1 MASEK
6 KTRDQ
11 SRLRNRW
18 IELKKNGLFFN
29 LLGLIPLLW
38 GIALT
43 FLIVWGINVSLANED
58 WYLRHMNSFFTDW
71 KFLDFSNYV
80 KAMEQFTFE
89 SYQNGVYMETN
100 YFQLIFNSIWFSV
113 GTTVMKMLSTIF
125 FAYAVARFEFP
136 GRRLLYG
143 FVVLQMM
150 IPIYGQTA
158 ANYEL
163 LYNLGLVDTP
173 GFLLAQGAGHGMYFL
188 ITYSFFRNLPSG
200 YEEAA
205 RIDGAGPFRI
215 FWQVMLPQA
224 KPITLSLGIMQ
235 FISAWN
241 SYDVPLLYL
250 PSFPTLSSALYMY
263 KDNMFQ
269 LGLTTPTYFA
279 GMFISVLPVA
289 VLFIIFNKQIMENV
303 SIGGLKG

>member
-43 FLIVWGINVSLANED
+43 FLIIWGVNVSLANED

-125 FAYAVARFEFP
+125 FAYAVAR
-136 GRRLLYG
+136 
-143 FVVLQMM
+143 
-150 IPIYGQTA
+150 
-158 ANYEL
+158 
-163 LYNLGLVDTP
+163 
-173 GFLLAQGAGHGMYFL
+173 
-188 ITYSFFRNLPSG
+188 
-200 YEEAA
+200 
-205 RIDGAGPFRI
+205 
-215 FWQVMLPQA
+215 
-224 KPITLSLGIMQ
+224 
-235 FISAWN
+235 
-241 SYDVPLLYL
+241 
-250 PSFPTLSSALYMY
+250 LSSPAAGCCMALW
-263 KDNMFQ
+263 
-269 LGLTTPTYFA
+269 
-279 GMFISVLPVA
+279 SCR
-289 VLFIIFNKQIMENV
+289 
-303 SIGGLKG
+303 